1 MGGVKETLMEERGT
15 SLPVNDRAGER
26 AGRDGRYRIV
36 LGAALVCAVLDQL
49 TKLAV
54 ALWIPFQ
61 HGREI
66 IPGFFDLVH
75 VRNRGAA
82 FGILNR
88 PDIDWQFW
96 IFLAATLVAAGL
108 ILNMTRSARFSRTL
122 FLGFGLILGGAV
134 GNLIDRVR
142 LRAVIDFMDLHVA
155 GWHWPAF
162 NVADMGI
169 CIGAA
174 LCIFCMWGRSGP
186 KGGKA

>member
-1 MGGVKETLMEERGT
+1 MGRVKETPMKHSET
-15 SLPVNDRAGER
+15 SLPAVAHS
-26 AGRDGRYRIV
+26 GRDGRYRIV
-36 LGAALVCAVLDQL
+36 FSAAIGCAVLDQL

-54 ALWIPFQ
+54 AAWIPYQ
-61 HGREI
+61 HGIEV

-88 PDIDWQFW
+88 PDMDWQFW
-96 IFLAATLVAAGL
+96 LFLAATLVAAGL
-108 ILNMTRSARFSRTL
+108 ILNMTRSARFSRAL
-122 FLGFGLILGGAV
+122 FLGFGLILGGAM

-142 LRAVIDFMDLHVA
+142 LRAVIDFMDLHIA

-169 CIGAA
+169 CFGAA
-174 LCIFCMWGRSGP
+174 LCILYMWRQPGAA

>member
-1 MGGVKETLMEERGT
+1 MGRVKETPMKHSET
-15 SLPVNDRAGER
+15 SLPAVAHS
-26 AGRDGRYRIV
+26 GRDGRYRIV
-36 LGAALVCAVLDQL
+36 FSAAIGCAVLDQL

-54 ALWIPFQ
+54 AAWIPYQ
-61 HGREI
+61 HGIEV

-88 PDIDWQFW
+88 PDMDWQFW
-96 IFLAATLVAAGL
+96 LFLAATLVAAGV
-108 ILNMTRSARFSRTL
+108 ILNMARSARFSRAL

-142 LRAVIDFMDLHVA
+142 LRAVIDFMDLHIA

-169 CIGAA
+169 CFGAA
-174 LCIFCMWGRSGP
+174 LCILYMWRQPGAA